1 MKFTTKTEYGLIC
14 LVYLAQHQGGK
25 PLTAKEI
32 VADESYS
39 IAFIEKILQA
49 LRKAKLVDAHHGMQG
64 GYTLAKDPSGITFR
78 DIVEAL
84 EGKTFEVFCEPEN
97 REKIVCTHLSSCGVK
112 SIWHQTKIVL
122 DNFFDSIT
130 LESIMKSSPNMT
142 ISKKEKVG

>member
-49 LRKAKLVDAHHGMQG
+49 LRKAALVEAHHGVQG
-64 GYTLAKDPSGITFR
+64 GYTLAKPPSEITFKA
-78 DIVEAL
+78 IVEAL
-84 EGKTFEVFCEPEN
+84 EGSTFEVFCEPEN

-112 SIWHQTKIVL
+112 TIWQQTKQVL
-122 DNFFDSIT
+122 DNFFDSVT
-130 LESIMKSSPNMT
+130 LESLMKSSPTVMLHN
-142 ISKKEKVG
+142 KEKAS